1 MCSLLCITAL
11 VHTWHTYI
19 HAKDAQTVGECRA
32 SELHRKEVKCRYFF
46 CFPSMPLFLLF
57 LFFYQL
63 GQSCCGPW
71 CKVPRARRWNSNM
84 DHLTP
89 VKTALLA
96 ERQALSACR
105 GKCYAASQFPPSF
118 PLSLSLSRSLS
129 VSFPTLAHT
138 RSAFPPILT
147 PEYPANSLS
156 PFSHPSLFPIFS
168 HLSYSL
174 TLYFA
179 HLSLSFFF
187 YLYLD
192 CKSFAVTRLYVC
204 VLMSFSCVTRVDKQS
219 NQIWL
224 KY

>member
-1 MCSLLCITAL
+1 MCSLLCIPAL

-138 RSAFPPILT
+138 RSAFPPF
-147 PEYPANSLS
+147 SLLS
-156 PFSHPSLFPIFS
+156 IQLIPSLLSPTHLCFPFSHIF
-168 HLSYSL
+168 L
-174 TLYFA
+174 TLWHSTLPIY
-179 HLSLSFFF
+179 LCLSFSI
-187 YLYLD
+187 
-192 CKSFAVTRLYVC
+192 C
-204 VLMSFSCVTRVDKQS
+204 
-219 NQIWL
+219 I
-224 KY
+224 

>member
-1 MCSLLCITAL
+1 
-11 VHTWHTYI
+11 
-19 HAKDAQTVGECRA
+19 
-32 SELHRKEVKCRYFF
+32 
-46 CFPSMPLFLLF
+46 
-57 LFFYQL
+57 
-63 GQSCCGPW
+63 
-71 CKVPRARRWNSNM
+71 M

-129 VSFPTLAHT
+129 LSLSVFPNTG
-138 RSAFPPILT
+138 SYSVCIPPPILT

-168 HLSYSL
+168 L

-179 HLSLSFFF
+179 HLSLSFLF
-187 YLYLD
+187 YPYLD
-192 CKSFAVTRLYVC
+192 CKSFALTRVYVC
-204 VLMSFSCVTRVDKQS
+204 VCVYAHVILITVTRVDKQS
-219 NQIWL
+219 NQI
-224 KY
+224 